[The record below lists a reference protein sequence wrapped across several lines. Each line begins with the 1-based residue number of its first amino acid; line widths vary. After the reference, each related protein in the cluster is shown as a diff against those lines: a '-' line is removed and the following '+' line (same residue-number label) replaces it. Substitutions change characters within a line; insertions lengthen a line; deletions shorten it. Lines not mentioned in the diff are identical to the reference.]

1 MPDPTKKTTK
11 TKSQTPQAL
20 IDPSTLPVLRQIE
33 GQPVVRSLSVERETI
48 DEENRTVEMS
58 ATSEYPVQRWF
69 GMEVLDHSQSAIDWS
84 RMRSG
89 APLLAQHDRWSTK
102 GQIGVVEEA
111 WLDDDRRMRVRVRF
125 SKGKEAEEIWRDVV
139 DGIRRNVSCGYLP
152 LEMVLER
159 REGDLEHFRVTR
171 WQPYEISIVSVAADP
186 TVGIGRSND
195 HTTSTITIRGSEMP
209 KPNENTNTTTTT
221 TTQPGGNGGG
231 EHQESATRTFAE
243 PKDEALAKER
253 QRCSDILALGERF
266 QQRDLAQ
273 QSIAQG
279 YSVDSFRAQ
288 LLERQAPTPIDTNP
302 GDQQRDLPQFNHQKA
317 GQNVEKLGITERDM
331 SRYSLLRAINAM
343 ATGDYKDAGFEREV
357 SNAIADASGTES
369 RGLYMPHEALFG
381 GSGMLR
387 QQEKKTPEKGGV
399 LVDTDLRTDMYT
411 EILKNRTVLG
421 AMGATVLS
429 GLQGD
434 VDIPKQLSEGSFYWL
449 DEDGE
454 APLTDI
460 DFGTI
465 GLSPKT
471 ISGGIS
477 ITRRLRKQASMSI
490 ENLVRNE
497 LLSGVAVTT
506 DKGYFY
512 GSGEDNQPLGLL
524 FQTGIPGMTYENNF
538 GWDEAVDMETQVG
551 QANVSANGMGYLT
564 SVGQRGAGKKTF
576 VAPGTAERLWHNN
589 EVNGY
594 RAMASNQI
602 NPDTW
607 IFGDFAQV
615 LIALWGV
622 VDLRVDKATKAAS
635 DGVILRIF
643 QDVDVNARRKEA
655 FSIARKAPAGG

>member
-1 MPDPTKKTTK
+1 MPDPTTKTT
-11 TKSQTPQAL
+11 TSPTPRTP

-33 GQPVVRSLSVERETI
+33 GQPVTRSMSVERETI
-48 DEENRTVEMS
+48 NEENRTVEMS
-58 ATSEYPVQRWF
+58 ATSEYPVNRWF
-69 GMEVLDHSQSAIDWS
+69 GVEVLDHSQGAIDWT

-89 APLLAQHDRWSTK
+89 APLLAQHDRWTTK

-125 SKGKEAEEIWRDVV
+125 SKSAEAEEIWRDVV

-152 LEMVLER
+152 QEMVLER
-159 REGDLEHFRVTR
+159 REGDTEYFRVTR

-186 TVGIGRSND
+186 TVGIGRSTD
-195 HTTSTITIRGSEMP
+195 QTTSTITIRGSEMD
-209 KPNENTNTTTTT
+209 EQENTTTTAQ
-221 TTQPGGNGGG
+221 QPGKSVSV
-231 EHQESATRTFAE
+231 EQPTPATRTFAE

-253 QRCSDILALGERF
+253 QRSADILALGERF
-266 QQRDLAQ
+266 NQRDLAL
-273 QSIAQG
+273 QSVTQG
-279 YSVDSFRAQ
+279 ISVDSFRAQ
-288 LLERQAPTPIDTNP
+288 VLERQQPTPIDTNLG
-302 GDQQRDLPQFNHQKA
+302 GDSQRDLPQFNHQKG

-331 SRYSLLRAINAM
+331 SGYSMLRAINAM

-357 SNAIADASGTES
+357 SNAIADASGAEA
-369 RGLYMPHEALFG
+369 RGLFMPHEALFG
-381 GSGMLR
+381 GSMLR
-387 QQEKKTPEKGGV
+387 QQEKKTSEKGGI
-399 LVDTDLRTDMYT
+399 LVDTDMRTDMYT

-421 AMGATVLS
+421 ALGATVLS

-434 VDIPKQLSEGSFYWL
+434 VDIPKQLSEGNFYWL

-471 ISGGIS
+471 ISGAIA

-506 DKGYFY
+506 DKGYLY
-512 GSGEDNQPLGLL
+512 GTGEDNQPLGLMY
-524 FQTGIPGMTYENNF
+524 QTGIPGLTYADNF

-576 VAPGTAERLWHNN
+576 VASGTGERLWHNN

-594 RAMASNQI
+594 RAIASNQI

-622 VDLRVDKATKAAS
+622 VDLKVDTSTKAAS
-635 DGVILRIF
+635 DGLILRIF

-655 FSIARKAPAGG
+655 FSIARKAVAAG

>member
-1 MPDPTKKTTK
+1 MPNPTKKTT
-11 TKSQTPQAL
+11 TTSQTPPAP

-48 DEENRTVEMS
+48 DEEKRTVEMS

-69 GMEVLDHSQSAIDWS
+69 GMEVLDHSQGAIDWS

-125 SKGKEAEEIWRDVV
+125 SKSKEAEEIWRDVV

-152 LEMVLER
+152 QEMVLEK

-171 WQPYEISIVSVAADP
+171 WQPFEISIVSVAADP
-186 TVGIGRSND
+186 TVGIGRSTD
-195 HTTSTITIRGSEMP
+195 QTTSTITIRGSEMD
-209 KPNENTNTTTTT
+209 EQENTTTTAQ
-221 TTQPGGNGGG
+221 QPGKSVNG
-231 EHQESATRTFAE
+231 EHQEPTTRTFAE
-243 PKDEALAKER
+243 PRDEALAKER
-253 QRCSDILALGERF
+253 QRSADILALGERF
-266 QQRDLAQ
+266 NQRDLAMQ
-273 QSIAQG
+273 AVTQG
-279 YSVDSFRAQ
+279 YSVDSFRRQ
-288 LLERQAPTPIDTNP
+288 LLDAQAPQPIDTNP
-302 GDQQRDLPQFNHQKA
+302 GDNQRDLPQFNHQKG

-343 ATGDYKDAGFEREV
+343 ATGDYKDAGFERDV
-357 SNAIADASGTES
+357 SNAIADASGTEA
-369 RGLYMPHEALFG
+369 RGLFMPHEALFG
-381 GSGMLR
+381 GLLR
-387 QQEKKTPEKGGV
+387 QQEKKTPSKGGI
-399 LVDTDLRTDMYT
+399 LVDTDMRTDMYT

-421 AMGATVLS
+421 ALGATVLS

-434 VDIPKQLSEGSFYWL
+434 VDIPKQLSEGNFYWL

-454 APLTDI
+454 APQTDI
-460 DFGTI
+460 DFGSI

-471 ISGGIS
+471 ISGAIS

-506 DKGYFY
+506 DKGYLY
-512 GSGEDNQPLGLL
+512 GTGEDNQPLGLMY
-524 FQTGIPGMTYENNF
+524 QTGIPGLTYADKF

-576 VAPGTAERLWHNN
+576 VAAGTGERLWHNN

-594 RAMASNQI
+594 RAMASNQV
-602 NPDTW
+602 NADTW
-607 IFGDFAQV
+607 VFGDWAQV

-622 VDLRVDKATKAAS
+622 VDLKVDTATKAGS
-635 DGVILRIF
+635 DGVILRVF

-655 FSIARKAPAGG
+655 FSIARKAVA

>member
-1 MPDPTKKTTK
+1 MPDPTKTPTT
-11 TKSQTPQAL
+11 SPTPPAP

-33 GQPVVRSLSVERETI
+33 GQPVTRSMSVERETI
-48 DEENRTVEMS
+48 NEENRTVEMS
-58 ATSEYPVQRWF
+58 ATSEYPVNRWF
-69 GMEVLDHSQSAIDWS
+69 GVEVLDHSQGAIDWT

-89 APLLAQHDRWSTK
+89 APLLAQHDRYSIA

-125 SKGKEAEEIWRDVV
+125 SKSEEAEKIWRDVV

-152 LEMVLER
+152 QEMVLER
-159 REGDLEHFRVTR
+159 REGDTEHFRVTR
-171 WQPYEISIVSVAADP
+171 WQPYEVSIVSVAADP
-186 TVGIGRSND
+186 TVGIGRSTD
-195 HTTSTITIRGSEMP
+195 QTTSTITIRGSEMD
-209 KPNENTNTTTTT
+209 EQENTTTTT
-221 TTQPGGNGGG
+221 AQQPGKSVSV
-231 EHQESATRTFAE
+231 EPTTPATRTFAE
-243 PKDEALAKER
+243 PKDDALAKDR
-253 QRCSDILALGERF
+253 QRSADILALGERF

-273 QSIAQG
+273 QYATQG
-279 YSVDSFRAQ
+279 YSVDSFRAMV
-288 LLERQAPTPIDTNP
+288 LERQAPKPIETNP
-302 GDQQRDLPQFNHQKA
+302 GGDAQRDLPQFNHNKP
-317 GQNVEKLGITERDM
+317 GQNVEQLGITERDM
-331 SRYSLLRAINAM
+331 SGYSLLRAINAM

-369 RGLYMPHEALFG
+369 RGLFMPHEALFG
-381 GSGMLR
+381 GSMLR
-387 QQEKKTPEKGGV
+387 QQEKKTPEKGGI
-399 LVDTDLRTDMYT
+399 LVDTDMRTDMYT

-421 AMGATVLS
+421 ALGATVLS

-434 VDIPKQLSEGSFYWL
+434 VDIPKQLSEGNFYWL

-471 ISGGIS
+471 ISGAIA

-512 GSGEDNQPLGLL
+512 GSGEDNQPLGLMY
-524 FQTGIPGMTYENNF
+524 QTGIPGLTYADKF

-564 SVGQRGAGKKTF
+564 SVGQRGAAKKTF
-576 VAPGTAERLWHNN
+576 VAPGTGERLWHSN
-589 EVNGY
+589 EVNGH
-594 RAMASNQI
+594 RAIASNQI

-622 VDLRVDKATKAAS
+622 VDLKVDTSTKAAS
-635 DGVILRIF
+635 DGLILRVF

-655 FSIARKAPAGG
+655 FSIARKAAG

>member
-1 MPDPTKKTTK
+1 MPKPTTK
-11 TKSQTPQAL
+11 TKSQTPPEP
-20 IDPSTLPVLRQIE
+20 IDPTTLPILRQIE
-33 GQPVVRSLSVERETI
+33 GQPVTRSLSVERETI

-69 GMEVLDHSQSAIDWS
+69 GMEVLDHSQGAIDWS

-152 LEMVLER
+152 QEMVLER

-171 WQPYEISIVSVAADP
+171 WQPFEISIVSVAADP
-186 TVGIGRSND
+186 TVGIGRSTD
-195 HTTSTITIRGSEMP
+195 QTTSTITIRGSEMP

-221 TTQPGGNGGG
+221 TTEPSGNSGG
-231 EHQESATRTFAE
+231 EHQEPTTRTYAE
-243 PKDEALAKER
+243 PKDTALEKER
-253 QRCSDILALGERF
+253 QRSADILALGERF
-266 QQRDLAQ
+266 NQRDLAL
-273 QSIAQG
+273 QSVTQG
-279 YSVDSFRAQ
+279 ISVDSFRAQ
-288 LLERQAPTPIDTNP
+288 VLERQHPTPINTNP
-302 GDQQRDLPQFNHQKA
+302 GESQRDLPQFNHQKP
-317 GQNVEKLGITERDM
+317 GQDVEKLGITERDM
-331 SRYSLLRAINAM
+331 SRFSLLRAINAM

-357 SNAIADASGTES
+357 SNAIADECGTEA
-369 RGLYMPHEALFG
+369 RGLYMPHQALFSNG
-381 GSGMLR
+381 QLR
-387 QQEKKTPEKGGV
+387 QQEKATPAKGGV

-411 EILKNRTVLG
+411 EILKNLTVLG
-421 AMGATVLS
+421 SMGATVLS

-434 VDIPKQLSEGSFYWL
+434 VDIPKQLSEGNFFWL

-454 APLTDI
+454 APLSDI

-471 ISGGIS
+471 ISGAIA
-477 ITRRLRKQASMSI
+477 ITRRLRKQSSMSI

-506 DKGYFY
+506 DKGYLY
-512 GSGEDNQPLGLL
+512 GTGEDNQPLGLMY
-524 FQTGIPGMTYENNF
+524 QTGVPGLTYDDKF
-538 GWDEAVDMETQVG
+538 GWDDAVDMETQVG

-564 SVGQRGAGKKTF
+564 SVGQRGAGKKSF

-594 RAMASNQI
+594 RAVASNQV

-607 IFGDFAQV
+607 VFGDWAQV
-615 LIALWGV
+615 MIALWGV
-622 VDLRVDKATKAAS
+622 VDLKVDTSTKAAS
-635 DGVILRIF
+635 DGLILRIF

-655 FSIARKAPAGG
+655 FSIARKAAVAP

>member
-1 MPDPTKKTTK
+1 MPNPTKKTT
-11 TKSQTPQAL
+11 TSQTPPAP

-69 GMEVLDHSQSAIDWS
+69 GMEVLDHSQGAIDWS

-125 SKGKEAEEIWRDVV
+125 SKSKEAEEIWRDVV

-152 LEMVLER
+152 QEMVLEK

-171 WQPYEISIVSVAADP
+171 WQPFEISIVSVAADP
-186 TVGIGRSND
+186 TVGIGRSTD
-195 HTTSTITIRGSEMP
+195 QTTSTITIRGSEMP
-209 KPNENTNTTTTT
+209 KPNESTTTTT
-221 TTQPGGNGGG
+221 TTQPSGNDGG
-231 EHQESATRTFAE
+231 EHQEPTTRTFAE
-243 PKDEALAKER
+243 PKDTALEKER
-253 QRCSDILALGERF
+253 QRSADILALGERF
-266 QQRDLAQ
+266 QQRDLAMQ
-273 QSIAQG
+273 AVTQG
-279 YSVDSFRAQ
+279 HSVNSFRAQ
-288 LLERQAPTPIDTNP
+288 LLERQAPQPIDTNP
-302 GDQQRDLPQFNHQKA
+302 GDNQRDLPQFNHQKG

-331 SRYSLLRAINAM
+331 SKYSLLRAINAM

-357 SNAIADASGTES
+357 SNAIADASGTEA
-369 RGLYMPHEALFG
+369 RGLFMPHEALFG
-381 GSGMLR
+381 GMLR
-387 QQEKKTPEKGGV
+387 QQEKKTPSKGGV

-434 VDIPKQLSEGSFYWL
+434 VDIPKQLSEGNFYWL

-471 ISGGIS
+471 ISGAIA
-477 ITRRLRKQASMSI
+477 ITRRLRKQSSMSI

-506 DKGYFY
+506 DKGYLY
-512 GSGEDNQPLGLL
+512 GTGEDNQPLGLMY
-524 FQTGIPGMTYENNF
+524 QTGIPGLTYDDKF
-538 GWDEAVDMETQVG
+538 GWDDAVDMETQVG

-576 VAPGTAERLWHNN
+576 VAAGTGERLWHNN

-594 RAMASNQI
+594 RAMASNQV
-602 NPDTW
+602 NADTW
-607 IFGDFAQV
+607 VFGDWAQV

-622 VDLRVDKATKAAS
+622 VDLKVDQATKAAS
-635 DGVILRIF
+635 DGLILRVF

-655 FSIARKAPAGG
+655 FSIARKAPPAP